1 MESPVSLSKP
11 DIFSSIKTYFISKLV
26 SFIFNSSC
34 LILRLSEDSIE
45 KHCKMVKLGLRNLKR
60 SLPEETFSKLSTM
73 PYSLSYPHSARSFVI
88 DPLDLL
94 SNFLAKMIGLFF
106 SIKIFE

>member
-11 DIFSSIKTYFISKLV
+11 DILSSIKTYFISKLV

-34 LILRLSEDSIE
+34 LILRLSEGSNE
-45 KHCKMVKLGLRNLKR
+45 KHCKMIKLGLRNLKR
-60 SLPEETFSKLSTM
+60 SLPEETFSKLSMM
-73 PYSLSYPHSARSFVI
+73 PYSLSYPHSARSFVM

-94 SNFLAKMIGLFF
+94 PDFLVRLIGLFF
-106 SIKIFE
+106 SIKIFD